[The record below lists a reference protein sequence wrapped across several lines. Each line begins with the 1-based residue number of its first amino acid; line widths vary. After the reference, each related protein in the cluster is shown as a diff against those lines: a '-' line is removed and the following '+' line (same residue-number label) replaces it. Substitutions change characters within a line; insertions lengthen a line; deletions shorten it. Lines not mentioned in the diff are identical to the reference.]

1 MDKTQVM
8 FRQFKLTGMFTSVLT
23 ASTIIPRWIT
33 NECTTHSHTLNILH
47 DLNTNF
53 EHHHPLP
60 KCLKWHQHSVRM
72 AHLSAKIKIHT
83 ALSAHK
89 VEFVSLQLLSKL
101 VLSLQ
106 TSSSISHNW
115 LVQHVLQDFTAEPSY
130 NMALIRHNSEDLTQ
144 PV

>member
-1 MDKTQVM
+1 
-8 FRQFKLTGMFTSVLT
+8 
-23 ASTIIPRWIT
+23 
-33 NECTTHSHTLNILH
+33 
-47 DLNTNF
+47 
-53 EHHHPLP
+53 
-60 KCLKWHQHSVRM
+60 M

-83 ALSAHK
+83 ALSTHK

-106 TSSSISHNW
+106 TGSSISHNW